1 MLLLP
6 ELLLGMGPYHHTIV
20 KIQREGEEVCHSK
33 PNALGLRSN
42 LLCDISLQKET
53 KNFFLTH

>member
-42 LLCDISLQKET
+42 LSCDISLQKGNE
-53 KNFFLTH
+53 NFF